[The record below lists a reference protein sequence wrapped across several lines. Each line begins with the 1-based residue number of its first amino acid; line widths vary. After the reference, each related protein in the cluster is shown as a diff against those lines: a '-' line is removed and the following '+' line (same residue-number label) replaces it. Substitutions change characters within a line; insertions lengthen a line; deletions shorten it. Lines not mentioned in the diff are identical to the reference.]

1 MTKRN
6 CNPLIIA
13 LDVACEKEA
22 LSICRLLDNKVD
34 VIKVGLRLFLSVG
47 PEVVKG
53 INEMG
58 YSVFLDLKLCDIPF
72 QVSGAVE
79 QIVKMNVSMLTV
91 HTIGGLE
98 MMKEAVRT
106 AQRICLEENIAKPMI
121 LGVTILTSWD
131 QHQLNELG
139 IGRAMQDQ
147 VLYLARLAQEAGLDG
162 VVASPKEI
170 RLLRQNLGSDL
181 KIVTPGVRPLWAARN
196 DQKRVLTPLEAI
208 KAGADYLVVGR
219 PVLCSEDPTEAVSA
233 IVKEIDKNR

>member
-1 MTKRN
+1 MTKKN
-6 CNPLIIA
+6 CNPLVIA
-13 LDVACEKEA
+13 LDVDCEKEA
-22 LSICRLLDNKVD
+22 LSVCQMLDNKVD
-34 VIKVGLRLFLSVG
+34 VLKVGLRLFLSAG
-47 PEVVKG
+47 PKVVK
-53 INEMG
+53 IISEMG

-72 QVSGAVE
+72 QVSGAIE

-91 HTIGGLE
+91 HTMGGLE
-98 MMKEAVRT
+98 MMKEAVQT
-106 AQRICLEENIAKPMI
+106 AQRVCLETNKPKPMI

-139 IGRAMQDQ
+139 IGRAVQDQ

-170 RLLRQNLGSDL
+170 HLLRKNLGSDL
-181 KIVTPGVRPLWAARN
+181 KVVTPGVRPLWAVKN

-219 PVLCSEDPTEAVSA
+219 PVLCSKDPAKAVSE
-233 IVKEIDKNR
+233 IVKEIGKNR